1 MKIVHKTHA
10 HSATVI
16 RLAKFQRRS
25 AAFYFREY
33 NGAVR
38 KKRPSDYC
46 AEGNQVCRW
55 VFPKQPRVS

>member
-1 MKIVHKTHA
+1 MHIRP
-10 HSATVI
+10 VI
-16 RLAKFQRRS
+16 KLAESQRRS

-46 AEGNQVCRW
+46 AEGNQVYRW
-55 VFPKQPRVS
+55 VFPEAPRQSII